1 MPLIPL
7 DNLTDPRLVHYQHL
21 KATNETRNLPKF
33 VVEGE
38 KLVDRLIQSR
48 YPMESALLSS
58 HHADRIGPRIPEEV
72 PAFIVEHSKISEL
85 VGYNFHQGALAVGL
99 RLPQID
105 PETFLNGSGRSRTFV
120 VCPVV
125 HNPENLGTI
134 IRTADVFGVDAVLVG
149 PTCPDPLSRRVLRVS
164 MGTALDLPVV
174 VLGNLADRLEA
185 WRTRVGLRL
194 LATVTDLDAEP
205 IHRVDR
211 PDLLAI
217 VMGSEAHGLSPDWVA
232 RCDHR
237 ITIPMRP
244 GAESLNVAV
253 AAGIVLYH
261 LSVTGSRESEP
272 RNGPD
277 PQAILRPFH
286 DRHLDSG
293 SPFT

>member
-7 DNLTDPRLVHYQHL
+7 ESLDDPRLISYRHL

-38 KLVDRLIQSR
+38 KLVDQLIQSR

-58 HHADRIGPRIPEEV
+58 HHADQIGPRLPEHL
-72 PAFIVEHSKISEL
+72 PAFVVEHSRITEL
-85 VGYNFHQGALAVGL
+85 VGYNFHQGALAVGV

-105 PETFLNGSGRSRTFV
+105 PETFFGGMPVSRTLV

-164 MGTALDLPVV
+164 MGTVLDLPVI
-174 VLGNLADRLEA
+174 VLDDLAERLEG
-185 WRTRVGLRL
+185 WRSRLGLRL
-194 LATVTDLDAEP
+194 VATVTDLDAEP
-205 IHRVDR
+205 IKRMGR

-217 VMGSEAHGLSPDWVA
+217 VMGSEAHGLPSDWVA

-253 AAGIVLYH
+253 AAGIVLYFLCH
-261 LSVTGSRESEP
+261 ANT
-272 RNGPD
+272 
-277 PQAILRPFH
+277 
-286 DRHLDSG
+286 
-293 SPFT
+293 